1 MNPLPPETLPTVSY
15 VSFSIFNMA
24 VPNIIAVGVVILV
37 FFIAAWS
44 RLPKIF

>member
-15 VSFSIFNMA
+15 VAIGIFNMA
-24 VPNIIAVGVVILV
+24 ISNIIAVVAIIIV
-37 FFIAAWS
+37 FFVSAWC

>member
-15 VSFSIFNMA
+15 VAFSVFNLA
-24 VPNIIAVGVVILV
+24 VPNIIAVAVIIIV
-37 FFIAAWS
+37 FFVAAWS

>member
-15 VSFSIFNMA
+15 VAFSVFNMS
-24 VPNIIAVGVVILV
+24 VPNIVAIAVIVVV
-37 FFIAAWS
+37 FVAAAWS